1 MEVPQGKRDQDRKQ
15 DSSPGLKTLN
25 VNISSFLSTMES
37 FLLRLELHICK
48 LTVNKDHDLK
58 FCLKAKLIQRL
69 EVCCKYCMVLRAV
82 S

>member
-1 MEVPQGKRDQDRKQ
+1 MK
-15 DSSPGLKTLN
+15 
-25 VNISSFLSTMES
+25 S

-69 EVCCKYCMVLRAV
+69 EDGKQEA
-82 S
+82 